1 MKILFV
7 INSLKSRSGT
17 ERVAISLAN
26 YLSNFPNSEISIA
39 NRDTDKKNTAYPVAD
54 NVEIIDLH
62 GNYFNFFLKLKK
74 NIKQNK
80 YDFVVVHNMG
90 RLSLLC
96 LFLSNFVK
104 IISFEHSSFISRS
117 LLVRCFS
124 KIFYYKIYKVVVLTK
139 NEFKNFSFIHKK
151 VIHIPNFTFYY
162 DCSRQTVEKNKNIVL
177 SIGRLDDNKNIIH
190 VLKAWHKKIDILHDW
205 ELHIYGEG
213 DQKSLLLN
221 FIEEKSISNIYFKG
235 VTKNPELAYESAK
248 IFVMTSKFE
257 GLPMVLI
264 EAQCFGLPIVS
275 YDCPYGPSDVIDDG
289 KNGFLVEN
297 QNIDKFAEALD
308 KLITSKT
315 LIEGFTEKSLLN
327 AKNYKPEKIV
337 NIWLNQVFKG

>member
-26 YLSNFPNSEISIA
+26 YLSNFPNSEIMIA
-39 NRDTDKKNTAYPVAD
+39 NRDTDRKNAAYPVMN
-54 NVEIIDLH
+54 NVKIIDLD
-62 GNYFNFFLKLKK
+62 GSYLSFFHKLKQ
-74 NIKQNK
+74 NVKQNK

-117 LLVRCFS
+117 VLVRFFS
-124 KIFYYKIYKVVVLTK
+124 KIFYYKIHKVVVLTK
-139 NEFKNFSFIHKK
+139 NEFQNFSHIHKK
-151 VIHIPNFTFYY
+151 VIHVPNFTSYY
-162 DCSRQTVEKNKNIVL
+162 DSSRQMIEKNKNIVL
-177 SIGRLDDNKNIIH
+177 SVGRLDSNKNIIH
-190 VLKAWHKKIDILHDW
+190 VLKAWHKKIDILHNW

-213 DQKSLLLN
+213 DQKNFLLN
-221 FIEEKSISNIYFKG
+221 FVEENSISNIYFKG
-235 VTKNPELAYESAK
+235 VIENPELAYESAK

-264 EAQCFGLPIVS
+264 EAQCFGLPIVA
-275 YDCPYGPSDVIDDG
+275 YNCPYGPSDVIDDG

-297 QNIDKFAEALD
+297 QNVDAFAEALE
-308 KLITSKT
+308 KLITSKS
-315 LIEGFTEKSLLN
+315 LIKEFTEKSLLN
-327 AKNYKPEKIV
+327 SENYKPEKIV
-337 NIWLNQVFKG
+337 NIWINQVFKG